1 MDLFEKL
8 KEMKVL
14 FIDDDEWIR
23 NSLSLYFKHEG
34 CHLMALESAEEGL
47 DELKRL
53 SYDIIICDYS
63 MPGMNGLEFFKR
75 IHKSQPDVLKILI
88 TAYSNEQVI
97 HEAIKTGVHDFIK
110 KPLMFEIIEDSLSRL
125 IKTREENI
133 KKLGMPV

>member
-47 DELKRL
+47 DELKRQN
-53 SYDIIICDYS
+53 YDIIICDYS
-63 MPGMNGLEFFKR
+63 LPGMNGLEFFKH